1 MRATLTQQP
10 AQNRV
15 QGQREEA
22 HASRVPL
29 PHSSF
34 YLDAL
39 QAPPR
44 QSDCGCIVSVEGSK
58 ETYDGSRNRHG
69 TEDSENP
76 ADKEG
81 RESSSEA
88 GKQERRV
95 RLTMKPLK

>member
-1 MRATLTQQP
+1 MRATLMQQP
-10 AQNRV
+10 TQNRV
-15 QGQREEA
+15 KGQREVA

-29 PHSSF
+29 SHSSF

-58 ETYDGSRNRHG
+58 ETYDGSRSRHG
-69 TEDSENP
+69 TKDNENP

-81 RESSSEA
+81 RERSRE
-88 GKQERRV
+88 V
-95 RLTMKPLK
+95 